1 MPSISVENRT
11 GRDVLITIYSPFGPI
26 TDGPVKA
33 DETKKFALET
43 LSRGSAFTVRAD
55 YPVEEPHTWTATLK
69 HLLRHPESD
78 VIVLTG
84 GPDGGDWRTA

>member
-1 MPSISVENRT
+1 MSSISVENRT
-11 GRDVLITIYSPFGPI
+11 DRDVLIAIYSPFGPI

-33 DETKKFALET
+33 DETKKFALGT
-43 LSRGSAFTVRAD
+43 LSIGSTLKVLAH
-55 YPVEEPHTWTATLK
+55 YPVEEPHTWTATIK
-69 HLLRHPESD
+69 HTLRHQESD